1 MLLYKSRQQRR
12 KQKMLK
18 QYYVTFWNTQGQK
31 VGMTIS
37 AYSALD
43 AKQYAENL
51 PEFKT
56 MCNYPEAV

>member
-1 MLLYKSRQQRR
+1 
-12 KQKMLK
+12 MLK
-18 QYYVTFWNTQGQK
+18 QYYVTYWNTQGQK

-43 AKQYAENL
+43 AKQYAESL

-56 MCNYPEAV
+56 MCNYPQPV